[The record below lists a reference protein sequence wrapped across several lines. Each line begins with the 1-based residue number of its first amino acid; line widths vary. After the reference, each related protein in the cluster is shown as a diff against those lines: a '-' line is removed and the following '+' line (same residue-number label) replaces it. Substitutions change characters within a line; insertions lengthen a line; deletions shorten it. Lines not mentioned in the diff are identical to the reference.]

1 MKKILI
7 ISLVISCIFSN
18 FSFSQFKLEVEIT
31 GLRNGK
37 GTVLMELYT
46 AANNIIKQEK
56 LQIKNNACSVTFEG
70 LKPSK
75 YAIRYFHDEN
85 ENIKIDKNWA
95 GVPTEGYGFS
105 NNVLGTFGPPD
116 FEKWIFE
123 VKADTKLKLKVK
135 YH

>member
-1 MKKILI
+1 MKKFLF
-7 ISLVISCIFSN
+7 ISLAISCIFSN
-18 FSFSQFKLEVEIT
+18 HLFSQFKLEVEIA
-31 GLRNGK
+31 GLRNKNGN
-37 GTVLMELYT
+37 VLMELYT
-46 AANNIIKQEK
+46 DTHILIKQEK
-56 LQIKNNACSVTFEG
+56 LQIKNNICIVTFDG

-85 ENIKIDKNWA
+85 ENIKLDKNWA

-116 FEKWIFE
+116 FDKWIFE
-123 VKADTKLKLKVK
+123 LKDNAKLKLKIK